1 MSLVKAYKQCSML
14 LRKMMPQHR
23 LLSSSC
29 SSLAGHVP
37 IVAFED
43 IPGSGFRRGDDFVD
57 PAFSV
62 ASSRPRWISKSQMN
76 QEPKFFA
83 LIRTGWLSLMLFRR
97 FRPRRRRYD
106 EADLGPLRPADH
118 VLRPPAL
125 LDPPLWFLDP
135 LTSFLGPLDQPMMMV
150 EHREAQVLPLSQR
163 PRRRGRLDK
172 LATSAIC
179 TK

>member
-1 MSLVKAYKQCSML
+1 MGVCLRAPKAVHRRPTRWETALRQSRHVGVRGGGGLSLVKAYKQCSML

-62 ASSRPRWISKSQMN
+62 ASSRPRWTSKSQMN
-76 QEPKFFA
+76 NELKF
-83 LIRTGWLSLMLFRR
+83 
-97 FRPRRRRYD
+97 
-106 EADLGPLRPADH
+106 
-118 VLRPPAL
+118 
-125 LDPPLWFLDP
+125 
-135 LTSFLGPLDQPMMMV
+135 
-150 EHREAQVLPLSQR
+150 
-163 PRRRGRLDK
+163 
-172 LATSAIC
+172 SARI
-179 TK
+179 